1 MSRASSGGG
10 ASSEGFVPDQRTA
23 SWGSEPWCAELAA
36 QWARRLDRTSYVPMA
51 RESLEDRLRE
61 LVGELVDA
69 LRTSGEAER
78 AGERVGEQLV
88 RLNAT
93 GEDSLARS
101 LDLLC
106 RALLPASSDES
117 TRQVF
122 GLLASLASGYA
133 AADRATVLDQQ
144 EHLRRALLRSKADS
158 EHGLRASRDGFREIF
173 RTTPVG
179 VGICDRQ
186 GTFLEVN
193 EALESILGY
202 SGEELRSRTLAELL
216 HPDEADFLANTC
228 AELLRGTRDELRER
242 RNLLRA
248 DGGEVWTRVS
258 LASLPGGEELLGRF
272 VVMVEDLRELSSLQE
287 RLQHQTLH
295 DAVTGLPNR
304 QHFRSRLETALAGLP
319 ATERLTL
326 YQLRLDG
333 FELINEGLGYEVGDE
348 IVRTVANRLQG
359 LVEDEDGL
367 VARIGGTEF
376 AVLIR
381 QEQYTPEIS
390 EFAELINE
398 ELDEPIYIGESGLA
412 PTASIG
418 VIQRAVGDQEPTD
431 MMWAAEVALR
441 GAEQAGKRQWAL
453 FDPHRA
459 PSERSDARLAAVMP
473 GALELG
479 EFEVRYR
486 PWVSLAEG
494 SLFAVEVRLSWQPSG
509 CAELD
514 HDECLRLAELS
525 GITLPLRD
533 WMLRTAWTQLGEWH
547 AQGLRPQLIAGLS
560 PNQSRDPDLVAVV
573 RDLVD
578 GGELDAGWL
587 RLCVSMKALMS
598 SGGEARDNVTTLA
611 GTGVQTAAHEFSGA
625 PSELRFLREFPTYA
639 ALLAPDVVRLVGE
652 CASERDTPE
661 ARALAG
667 VIPLVR
673 DCGVPVAASG
683 VSTEHQARW
692 WREAGCAIASGPY
705 YGTPLDAAGTTEL
718 LRSGTAP
725 YDLAG

>member
-10 ASSEGFVPDQRTA
+10 APSEGFVPDPRTA

-36 QWARRLDRTSYVPMA
+36 QWAQRLDRTSYVPMA
-51 RESLEDRLRE
+51 RESLENVLCE
-61 LVGELVDA
+61 LVGEIVEG
-69 LRTSGEAER
+69 LRTPGATER
-78 AGERVGEQLV
+78 TGERIGERLV

-101 LDLLC
+101 LDLLR
-106 RALLPASSDES
+106 RALLPTSSDES

-122 GLLASLASGYA
+122 GLLASIASGYA
-133 AADRATVLDQQ
+133 AADHATVLDQQ
-144 EHLRRALLRSKADS
+144 DNLRRALLWSKMDS
-158 EHGLRASRDGFREIF
+158 EYRLRASRDRFREVF

-179 VGICDRQ
+179 MGICDGK
-186 GTFLEVN
+186 GTFLDVN

-202 SGEELRSRTLAELL
+202 SGEELRSGTLAELF
-216 HPDEADFLANTC
+216 HPDEADFLVNAYT
-228 AELLRGTRDELRER
+228 ELLRGTRDELRER

-248 DGGEVWTRVS
+248 DGGKAWTRVS
-258 LASLPGGEELLGRF
+258 LATLRGGEGFPGRF
-272 VVMVEDLRELSSLQE
+272 VVMVEDLRELSYLQE

-319 ATERLTL
+319 PTERLTL

-333 FELINEGLGYEVGDE
+333 FELINEGLGYETGDE

-376 AVLIR
+376 AVLLR
-381 QEQYTPEIS
+381 QDRYTPKIS
-390 EFAELINE
+390 EFAELINK
-398 ELDEPIYIGESGLA
+398 ELDEPIYIGENGLA

-418 VIQRAVGDQEPTD
+418 VIQRAVGDREPVD

-453 FDPHRA
+453 FDPQRA
-459 PSERSDARLAAVMP
+459 PAERSDARLAAVMP

-494 SLFAVEVRLSWQPSG
+494 GLLAVEVRLSWQPAG
-509 CAELD
+509 YEALD

-525 GITLPLRD
+525 GITLSLRD

-547 AQGLRPQLIAGLS
+547 AQGMHPQLIAGLS

-578 GGELDAGWL
+578 GGALDAGWL

-639 ALLAPDVVRLVGE
+639 ALLAPDVVRLIGE
-652 CASERDTPE
+652 CAGEEDTPE

-667 VIPLVR
+667 MIPLVR
-673 DCGVPVAASG
+673 DCGVPVAASE
-683 VSTEHQARW
+683 VSTERQVRW
-692 WREAGCAIASGPY
+692 WREAGCEIASGPY
-705 YGTPLDAAGTTEL
+705 YGTPLEAVEMTEL
-718 LRSGTAP
+718 LWSGAP
-725 YDLAG
+725 PYGLAG